1 MHDNELVMAPIPSA
15 SRRAGAA
22 MEFRALV
29 EPQQGA
35 SDADQLAVAQTA
47 ERLGFSGF
55 FRSDHFLAHHIAA
68 TGGDVLPGSTRL
80 VGDPRRNRPR
90 NLDHPAGHAGDLA
103 HIPLPGRCHRL
114 RLTAAQHLRREVV
127 ACERQPI
134 AQFRPRRVAAHWRGR

>member
-68 TGGDVLPGSTRL
+68 TGGDVLPGPTDWWVTLGAIARETSTIRL
-80 VGDPRRNRPR
+80 GTLVTSPTFRYR
-90 NLDHPAGHAGDLA
+90 
-103 HIPLPGRCHRL
+103 
-114 RLTAAQHLRREVV
+114 AAV
-127 ACERQPI
+127 I
-134 AQFRPRRVAAHWRGR
+134 DSG